1 MLKYDFSIRYS
12 FSDWPNSDIP
22 FVAAGVDLIWN
33 EEVLIYVGMSGRE
46 IEKNL
51 NKRRYGLY
59 TRLQAHASGRL
70 SGDQF
75 CVYVANR
82 LVIPE
87 LKQEQLEQF
96 RDGDVNLDIL
106 TKEYVERLDYQ
117 FCVVN
122 SSKEAFSLEDACERG
137 EFNGK
142 MPLLNPAAVSLK

>member
-1 MLKYDFSIRYS
+1 MVEYNFTPRYAFKY
-12 FSDWPNSDIP
+12 WPNKGIP
-22 FVAAGVDLIWN
+22 LVAAGVYLIWN

-51 NKRRYGLY
+51 NKRRYGLC

-87 LKQEQLEQF
+87 LKQELLEQF
-96 RDGDVNLDIL
+96 SDGDVNLDML
-106 TKEYVERLDYQ
+106 TKEYVQRLDYQ
-117 FCVVN
+117 FCVVD
-122 SSKEAFSLEDACERG
+122 SSKEAFSLEDACKRG
-137 EFNGK
+137 EYNGK